1 LLRGTYRRR
10 SPDLIFT
17 APEMRKCVLEQI
29 IVRFLLIH
37 GNSFNPHLFT
47 KPCSLSFGILAGGEV
62 DEFLASLSGDFSS
75 EV

>member
-1 LLRGTYRRR
+1 MIYG
-10 SPDLIFT
+10 DLI
-17 APEMRKCVLEQI
+17 
-29 IVRFLLIH
+29 IH
-37 GNSFNPHLFT
+37 CYSVYPFLFT